1 MRHRAHRS
9 LLVDGLKAVA
19 AMLIVL
25 HHLAFYGPMADHLR
39 PVVPQLWQ
47 WLVDDARMAVQVFL
61 VVGGFLA
68 ARSLA
73 PAGRL
78 VADPGLGT
86 ALLQR
91 FLRLALPYYLVLLV
105 AVVCNE
111 LARGW
116 MTHPSIS
123 APATLPQLLA
133 HALLLH
139 DVLGYEALSAGLWYV
154 AIDMQLFLLM
164 AVLLWLGEQ
173 VDRGGRRS
181 SAFALARHAPAM
193 TTAGLLVAA
202 LGLASLLHFSRDLD
216 WDAWGVYFFG
226 AYALGALAWWASTW
240 SRPLYCLAAMAALI
254 TGILLLAFR
263 ERLLLALLVALA
275 LGLEASIWRRRG
287 ASPPASHGKA
297 GTEAGDA
304 AVSRHPMV
312 LVGPGLER
320 AIQGAGAISYALF
333 LVHFPVC
340 LLVNAA
346 FTRFMPPTAGWQA
359 IGLFVALSMSVATA
373 AAFHA
378 GVEVRLL
385 RLLVR
390 SRSDSIAH
398 APPMS

>member
-1 MRHRAHRS
+1 MRQRAHRS

-78 VADPGLGT
+78 MVDAGLGAT
-86 ALLQR
+86 LRLR

-105 AVVCNE
+105 AIACNE

-123 APATLPQLLA
+123 APPTLLQLLA

-139 DVLGYEALSAGLWYV
+139 DLLGYEALSAGLWYV

-173 VDRGGRRS
+173 VDRGRRRPS
-181 SAFALARHAPAM
+181 RPGQVPYTPLM
-193 TTAGLLVAA
+193 TTALLLVSA
-202 LGLASLLHFSRDLD
+202 LGLASLLHFNRDFG

-240 SRPLYCLAAMAALI
+240 PRPLCCLAAMAALTI
-254 TGILLLAFR
+254 GILLLEFR

-275 LGLEASIWRRRG
+275 LGLEASIARRRG
-287 ASPPASHGKA
+287 TPLPARLGGA
-297 GTEAGDA
+297 GPEQDDA
-304 AVSRHPMV
+304 AASRHPMV
-312 LVGPGLER
+312 FVRNSLER
-320 AIQGAGAISYALF
+320 SIQGACAISYALF
-333 LVHFPVC
+333 LIHFPVC
-340 LLVNAA
+340 LVVNAA
-346 FTRFMPPTAGWQA
+346 FTRFMPPNAGWQA
-359 IGLFVALSMSVATA
+359 IGLFVALSMSVAAA

-378 GVEVRLL
+378 GVEVRLH
-385 RLLVR
+385 RLLAR
-390 SRSDSIAH
+390 PRADSMAH
-398 APPMS
+398 APPVS